1 MFDLNPDEE
10 ETYDIICFFLCLHDM
25 TWPTEALKITKRML
39 KPGGVVLVAESPAAR
54 TFEEASPSE
63 AQSVC
68 ISSMHCLPV
77 SRPTSNKLQLP
88 PEDIGHPFR
97 LCQLEKCVENS
108 GFSKV
113 EQIEHPKL
121 ITMTLYVIT

>member
-1 MFDLNPDEE
+1 
-10 ETYDIICFFLCLHDM
+10 M